1 MCIRDRREAR
11 EQHADPIEAVLNVT
25 NGFRLFRGKVVD
37 VERKTDGMF
46 VRGRAVVDG
55 LDQDKGSQLIIE
67 FPNENLIALRDG
79 QPVTTSPD
87 LIMSLDMES
96 GSPVTTE
103 GLKYGARIVVVGM
116 PCAPQWRT
124 PEGLAVVGPR
134 AFGYD
139 IDYVPVEQRVAA
151 MNNEEVQA

>member
-1 MCIRDRREAR
+1 M
-11 EQHADPIEAVLNVT
+11 LNVT

-67 FPNENLIALRDG
+67 FQNENLIALRDG

-87 LIMSLDMES
+87 LIMSLDMDVRL
-96 GSPVTTE
+96 P
-103 GLKYGARIVVVGM
+103 
-116 PCAPQWRT
+116 
-124 PEGLAVVGPR
+124 
-134 AFGYD
+134 
-139 IDYVPVEQRVAA
+139 
-151 MNNEEVQA
+151 

>member
-1 MCIRDRREAR
+1 M
-11 EQHADPIEAVLNVT
+11 LNVT

-67 FPNENLIALRDG
+67 FQNENLIALRDG

-139 IDYVPVEQRVAA
+139 IDYRSLIHI
-151 MNNEEVQA
+151 